1 MKVGPPVFGHA
12 ELPEIL
18 AGFWALCVVKAQHHP
33 HLRPLSNLD
42 VHIAIGLGSLIPH
55 KFNVATIIHLRVL
68 DLHVS
73 QFPNLSCLPEQREHY
88 VKLYQMLAEAK
99 AKEDQVSEQINK
111 EDLKKLRISIDS
123 KSENLELSQI
133 VRTLSIRSLSVT
145 PWRGTTISRVRQ
157 DSQSKTST
165 TTIW

>member
-1 MKVGPPVFGHA
+1 MKVSPPVFGHA
-12 ELPEIL
+12 ERPKIL
-18 AGFWALCVVKAQHHP
+18 TGFWALYIVEAQHHP
-33 HLRPLSNLD
+33 HLRALSNLD

-68 DLHVS
+68 ALHVS

-88 VKLYQMLAEAK
+88 VKLYEMLAEAK

-111 EDLKKLRISIDS
+111 EDLKKLRISIDT
-123 KSENLELSQI
+123 KSENLEQSQI
-133 VRTLSIRSLSVT
+133 VRTRFIRSLSVT
-145 PWRGTTISRVRQ
+145 PWRGITISRVRR

-165 TTIW
+165 ITTW